1 MEFDIGK
8 EKDTSEISIVS
19 MQLALID
26 LNIDFQ

>member
-8 EKDTSEISIVS
+8 EKVTSEISIVS